1 MTKWNKVEVALNC
14 KPIYFWR
21 LYLPQVFSFYIFHN
35 LELGTGHN
43 NPHSIDDL
51 KIDETNHFFDFHYV
65 LWVKDH
71 KNNSTNEVTS
81 LYHCSS
87 YLVLLQTRLLEVIC
101 HMKLAHRRND
111 QDTKFF
117 PGLLWM
123 DPYNILEKKL
133 EFLIRYT
140 VNIHLVN

>member
-71 KNNSTNEVTS
+71 ITVQMK
-81 LYHCSS
+81 LRRCII
-87 YLVLLQTRLLEVIC
+87 VLLTLFFYKPDFLKWSATWSLRTDEMTRTPSSSQGCYEWTPI
-101 HMKLAHRRND
+101 
-111 QDTKFF
+111 TF
-117 PGLLWM
+117 W
-123 DPYNILEKKL
+123 KKS
-133 EFLIRYT
+133 
-140 VNIHLVN
+140 